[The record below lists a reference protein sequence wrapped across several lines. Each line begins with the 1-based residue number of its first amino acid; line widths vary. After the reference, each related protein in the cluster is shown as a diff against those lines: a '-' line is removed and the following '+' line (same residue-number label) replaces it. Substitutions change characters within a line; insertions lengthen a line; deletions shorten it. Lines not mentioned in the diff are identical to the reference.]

1 MAAARLQISFFF
13 SNKEHEDGAEYS
25 ITAVAANEFG
35 RSEPSAPFVFTTPNA
50 SPVQPP
56 DILDIKVQPPADREP
71 YGSLAITI
79 LPQHKNLVRG
89 EAALCLRTAP
99 VLLLCTVV
107 ATACS
112 ALLSVS
118 LSSAGAFVYTLVGT
132 ATNEDDEVISTLVFE
147 GAGTELEGGKVTC
160 DATLGPS
167 P

>member
-56 DILDIKVQPPADREP
+56 AILDIKVQPPADREP

-89 EAALCLRTAP
+89 EAALCLRTGSCA
-99 VLLLCTVV
+99 
-107 ATACS
+107 A
-112 ALLSVS
+112 ALYCRGHCVLSVAVCFS
-118 LSSAGAFVYTLVGT
+118 LIRRCFRVHPGWHGYQ
-132 ATNEDDEVISTLVFE
+132 
-147 GAGTELEGGKVTC
+147 
-160 DATLGPS
+160 
-167 P
+167 